1 MRWIKKLTEPY
12 SNDRKGFS
20 AWVWGSCMFLSF
32 FTTALQAI
40 TIQEIQ
46 DRMADSNVR
55 LGSLSFEYSQVLTS
69 SLSAETKKST
79 GKAYFRKPSELRIE
93 QSEPE
98 SQLIV
103 ASGKNVY
110 IYTPRFKQVLKD
122 SWKKWSNA
130 NFLFPGLASF
140 GQTLARMKDDYSWEV
155 QGSSTLGG
163 QKTLLLH
170 LARKGAKPGSEDIYL
185 WVPESD
191 FIPRKTE
198 LVMGTLKMTTEV
210 NRLSEN
216 PDLSADLFKFNK
228 PADSQEIQV
237 P

>member
-1 MRWIKKLTEPY
+1 MQWIKKLT
-12 SNDRKGFS
+12 DRAFDQLKSFRILI
-20 AWVWGSCMFLSF
+20 WGAFVLFAASP
-32 FTTALQAI
+32 AAI
-40 TIQEIQ
+40 TAVTVQEIQ
-46 DRMADSNVR
+46 DRMADSNAR
-55 LGSLSFEYSQVLTS
+55 LGSLSFEYSQVLSS
-69 SLSAETKKST
+69 SLSLETKKST

-98 SQLIV
+98 SQLII
-103 ASGKNVY
+103 ASGKSVY

-122 SWKKWSNA
+122 SWKKWSNT

-140 GQTLARMKDDYSWEV
+140 GQTLVRMKDDYSWEI

-163 QKTLLLH
+163 QKTVLLH
-170 LARKGAKPGSEDIYL
+170 LSRKGARPGSEDIYL

-216 PDLSADLFKFNK
+216 PELSADLFKFNK